1 MRKLLG
7 LFIITLL
14 SLNASAQHQLT
25 KIWQTDSVIN
35 MPESVL
41 YHEKSGL
48 LYVGI
53 MGNSSDVKD
62 SIGSVGKLGLDG
74 KIIDL
79 EWVNGLNS
87 PKGMA
92 IYGDKLYVADITDV
106 VIIDI
111 PSAKVEK
118 RMPIEGAVFLNDVTV
133 TDQGVVYI
141 SDSKTKKIH
150 QLQNGKLAVYLEEM
164 EGVNGLKAVGE
175 HLYIAGGKN
184 LLKADAKKGLIKV
197 AGLPQGGDGI
207 EPIGNGD
214 FLFSSWSGYIY
225 YVYADGR
232 NELLLDTHL
241 EKINTAD
248 IGYDPVKKIVYVP
261 TFFKKSVVAYQLK

>member
-1 MRKLLG
+1 M
-7 LFIITLL
+7 
-14 SLNASAQHQLT
+14 AQRQLT

-41 YHEKSGL
+41 YDAKSGL
-48 LYVGI
+48 LYVAV
-53 MGNSSDVKD
+53 MGNSSDAKD
-62 SIGSVGKLGLDG
+62 GIGSIGKLGLDG

-79 EWVNGLNS
+79 EWVNGLNA

-92 IYGDKLYVADITDV
+92 IYGDKMYVADITDV
-106 VIIDI
+106 LIIDI

-118 RMPIEGAVFLNDVTV
+118 TLPVEGAAFLNDVTV
-133 TDQGVVYI
+133 DDNGVVYI

-150 QLQNGKLAVYLEEM
+150 RLLNGKIEGYMEEM
-164 EGVNGLKAVGE
+164 EGINGLKAVGDN
-175 HLYIAGGKN
+175 LYVAGGKN
-184 LLKADAKKGLIKV
+184 LLRADAKKGLIKV

-207 EPIGNGD
+207 EPVGNGD
-214 FLFSSWSGYIY
+214 FIFSSWPGYIY
-225 YVYADGR
+225 YVYADGKHDV
-232 NELLLDTHL
+232 LLETYK
-241 EKINTAD
+241 EKINSAD